1 MSASARRRVRPPPRS
16 LYRYIWRVSGR
27 SQIVVALLSAAVFL
41 LDLAPLELQR
51 RIVNDAIDHR
61 VFSSLAWLCAAYG
74 VVALLLGLAKLGM
87 NVCRSRIGEAANRRL
102 RLDTYN
108 TALNEPPAESSG
120 KEGISL
126 SIILTE
132 VESLGG
138 FVGTSISDPVLH
150 GGVLVSVF
158 GYLLYLEP
166 WMALAAVLLL
176 APQFIFVPLMQNAIN
191 ERTERRIQVM
201 RRLSVD
207 IVNETAEGVLK
218 READAYRRRV
228 GNIYD
233 LNMQI
238 YRRKFAMNFLMNFL
252 HHFGIVGILFV
263 GGWLVL
269 ENRTQVGTIVAFISG
284 LNQVKDPWGDL
295 VNFFRDMTNARV
307 KYRLIAGVLR
317 AQDPAAAVAA
327 RSRS

>member
-1 MSASARRRVRPPPRS
+1 VSASSRRRARPPPRS
-16 LYRYIWRVSGR
+16 LYRYIWRTTAR
-27 SQIVVALLSAAVFL
+27 SQIVLALFSVAVFL
-41 LDLAPLELQR
+41 LDLGPLELQR
-51 RIVNDAIDHR
+51 RIVNDAIYNHA
-61 VFSSLAWLCAAYG
+61 FASLAWLCAAYG
-74 VVALLLGLAKLGM
+74 VVAVLLGLAKLAM
-87 NVCRSRIGEAANRRL
+87 NVWRSRISETANRRL
-102 RLDTYN
+102 RLDTYD
-108 TALNEPPAESSG
+108 TALSEPPAEVSG

-132 VESLGG
+132 VESVGG

-150 GGVLVSVF
+150 GGVLLSVF
-158 GYLLYLEP
+158 GYLLYLQP
-166 WMALAAVLLL
+166 WMAVVALLLL

-191 ERTERRIQVM
+191 ERTRSRIQVM
-201 RRLSVD
+201 RKLSVD
-207 IVNETAEGVLK
+207 IVNETAEGALT
-218 READAYRRRV
+218 REAGAYRRRV
-228 GNIYD
+228 GRIYD

-238 YRRKFAMNFLMNFL
+238 FRRKFSMNFLMNFL

-269 ENRTQVGTIVAFISG
+269 ENRTQIGTIVAFISG

-317 AQDPAAAVAA
+317 DHDALPA
-327 RSRS
+327 RT